1 MVKLIVIL
9 SLLLCNQSARADGPL
24 KIALVPVGSTWSSSG
39 NLPTYARSLLEKEL
53 SQSDRFILVERQRI
67 QQVLEETSFQQSG
80 VTEGKGTAELGR
92 LLDVDRLFFL
102 QTHRLPSGYE
112 LTLKIVDVATG
123 RVLRVEKQS
132 LGREQRQ
139 TQLAIRR
146 LGRRLGAVASLLSPT
161 AMVLLPTGSFPMGS
175 EQGLPD
181 ERPVHPISIESFYLD
196 RYEVS
201 RVAYRDFL
209 ITHGKPG
216 QIDLKNPEHP
226 ATEVSWSDAVTYC
239 RDQGKRL
246 PTEAEWEYAARG
258 TDGRTYPWGEAVP
271 TPDLARFQTRQP
283 LPVGSLPAGATP
295 EGIHH
300 MAGNAAEWVQ
310 DWWDPGYYDISPSA
324 GPPGPSAGD
333 FRAVRGGSWNQPADE
348 LRATSR
354 TYHNPDRGAGH
365 IGFRCARN
373 ASP

>member
-1 MVKLIVIL
+1 MVNFIVIL
-9 SLLLCNQSARADGPL
+9 FLLLCARPARADEPL
-24 KIALVPVGSTWSSSG
+24 KIALVPVGSAWSSSG

-53 SQSDRFILVERQRI
+53 SQNDRFTLVERQRI
-67 QQVLEETSFQQSG
+67 QQVLEEVSFQQSG

-102 QTHRLPSGYE
+102 QTHRLASGYE

-146 LGRRLGAVASLLSPT
+146 LGQRLRAVASLLSPT
-161 AMVLLPTGSFPMGS
+161 EMVLLPAGSFSMGS
-175 EQGLPD
+175 VQGLPD
-181 ERPVHPISIESFYLD
+181 ERPIHPVSIKSFYLD

-201 RVAYRDFL
+201 RVAYREFL
-209 ITHGKPG
+209 ITHDRPG

-258 TDGRTYPWGEAVP
+258 NNGRTYPWGEAVP
-271 TPDLARFQTRQP
+271 TPHLARFQTREP
-283 LPVGSLPAGATP
+283 LPVNSLPAGATP

-300 MAGNAAEWVQ
+300 MAGNVAEWVQ
-310 DWWDPGYYDISPSA
+310 DWWDPGYYGVSPSA
-324 GPPGPSAGD
+324 NPPGPPEGD

-348 LRATSR
+348 LRASSR

-365 IGFRCARN
+365 IGFRCARD